1 MIIMFLD
8 AMASLEFMLE
18 SERVGDVFGILSNLG
33 RIFRVCSVFY
43 GKHCQRHNRLK
54 YRVVLLK
61 KLLKVIPQALNQNLA
76 LTSFILKYMC
86 RAERP
91 FLFQQIQ
98 MIQKYLNHFSLQS
111 VSQSLVFEEKE
122 KFDKNFVWLDSYD
135 DNQGDRDDK
144 IEKKV
149 DIWMKI
155 YTFDGY
161 TVLLCT

>member
-33 RIFRVCSVFY
+33 HILRVCSVFY
-43 GKHCQRHNRLK
+43 GKHCRRHNRLK

-61 KLLKVIPQALNQNLA
+61 KLLKVIPQALNQKLA
-76 LTSFILKYMC
+76 LTSSILKYMC

-149 DIWMKI
+149 DIWMKR
-155 YTFDGY
+155 YTFDGC

>member
-61 KLLKVIPQALNQNLA
+61 KLLKVIPQALNQKLA
-76 LTSFILKYMC
+76 LTSSILKYMC

>member
-33 RIFRVCSVFY
+33 HILRVCSVFY
-43 GKHCQRHNRLK
+43 GKHCRRHNRLK

-91 FLFQQIQ
+91 FFF
-98 MIQKYLNHFSLQS
+98 N
-111 VSQSLVFEEKE
+111 
-122 KFDKNFVWLDSYD
+122 KFK
-135 DNQGDRDDK
+135 
-144 IEKKV
+144 
-149 DIWMKI
+149 
-155 YTFDGY
+155 
-161 TVLLCT
+161 

>member
-1 MIIMFLD
+1 MFLD

-76 LTSFILKYMC
+76 LTSFILKYLC

-144 IEKKV
+144 IEEKV

>member
-33 RIFRVCSVFY
+33 RIYRVCSVFY

-61 KLLKVIPQALNQNLA
+61 KLLKVVPQALNQNLA
-76 LTSFILKYMC
+76 LTSFILKYLC

-91 FLFQQIQ
+91 FS
-98 MIQKYLNHFSLQS
+98 FSN
-111 VSQSLVFEEKE
+111 
-122 KFDKNFVWLDSYD
+122 KFK
-135 DNQGDRDDK
+135 
-144 IEKKV
+144 
-149 DIWMKI
+149 
-155 YTFDGY
+155 
-161 TVLLCT
+161 

>member
-8 AMASLEFMLE
+8 AMASLEFMLD

-33 RIFRVCSVFY
+33 HIIRVCSVFY
-43 GKHCQRHNRLK
+43 GKHCQRQNRLK

-61 KLLKVIPQALNQNLA
+61 KLLKVILQALNQNLA
-76 LTSFILKYMC
+76 LTSFILKYLC

>member
-8 AMASLEFMLE
+8 AMASLEFILE

-33 RIFRVCSVFY
+33 HIIRVCSVFY
-43 GKHCQRHNRLK
+43 GKHCQRQNRLK

-61 KLLKVIPQALNQNLA
+61 KLLKVVPQALNQN
-76 LTSFILKYMC
+76 LKYMC

-111 VSQSLVFEEKE
+111 VSQSLVFEETE

>member
-43 GKHCQRHNRLK
+43 GKHCQRHNSLK

-61 KLLKVIPQALNQNLA
+61 KLLKVILQALNQNLA
-76 LTSFILKYMC
+76 LTSFILKYLC

-98 MIQKYLNHFSLQS
+98 MIRKYLNHFSLQS
-111 VSQSLVFEEKE
+111 FSQSLILVEKE
-122 KFDKNFVWLDSYD
+122 KFDKNFVWQDSYD

-144 IEKKV
+144 IEEKV

>member
-33 RIFRVCSVFY
+33 HILRVCSVFY
-43 GKHCQRHNRLK
+43 GKHCRRHNRLK

-61 KLLKVIPQALNQNLA
+61 KLLKVVPQALNQNLA
-76 LTSFILKYMC
+76 LTSSILKYMC

-144 IEKKV
+144 IEEKV

-155 YTFDGY
+155 DC
-161 TVLLCT
+161 VLSFCT

>member
-1 MIIMFLD
+1 
-8 AMASLEFMLE
+8 
-18 SERVGDVFGILSNLG
+18 
-33 RIFRVCSVFY
+33 
-43 GKHCQRHNRLK
+43 
-54 YRVVLLK
+54 
-61 KLLKVIPQALNQNLA
+61 
-76 LTSFILKYMC
+76 
-86 RAERP
+86 
-91 FLFQQIQ
+91 

-111 VSQSLVFEEKE
+111 FSQSLILVEKE
-122 KFDKNFVWLDSYD
+122 KFDKNFVWQDSYD

>member
-1 MIIMFLD
+1 
-8 AMASLEFMLE
+8 
-18 SERVGDVFGILSNLG
+18 
-33 RIFRVCSVFY
+33 
-43 GKHCQRHNRLK
+43 
-54 YRVVLLK
+54 
-61 KLLKVIPQALNQNLA
+61 
-76 LTSFILKYMC
+76 
-86 RAERP
+86 
-91 FLFQQIQ
+91 

-111 VSQSLVFEEKE
+111 VSQSLVFEETE

>member
-1 MIIMFLD
+1 MQGLMIIMFLD

-61 KLLKVIPQALNQNLA
+61 KLLKVVPQALNQNLA
-76 LTSFILKYMC
+76 LTSSILKYMC

-122 KFDKNFVWLDSYD
+122 KFDK
-135 DNQGDRDDK
+135 K
-144 IEKKV
+144 
-149 DIWMKI
+149 
-155 YTFDGY
+155 
-161 TVLLCT
+161 LCLAR

>member
-33 RIFRVCSVFY
+33 HIFRVCSVFY

-61 KLLKVIPQALNQNLA
+61 KLLKVVPQALNQNLA
-76 LTSFILKYMC
+76 LTSSILKYMC

-91 FLFQQIQ
+91 FLFPTNSNDTEIFEPFFVA
-98 MIQKYLNHFSLQS
+98 ISFSI
-111 VSQSLVFEEKE
+111 FNPCGKGE
-122 KFDKNFVWLDSYD
+122 
-135 DNQGDRDDK
+135 
-144 IEKKV
+144 I
-149 DIWMKI
+149 
-155 YTFDGY
+155 
-161 TVLLCT
+161 

>member
-1 MIIMFLD
+1 MFLSGRAPFYD
-8 AMASLEFMLE
+8 VQDFANLRRMQHLSRTCCGAQCALFRCVSISWINVGESLTN
-18 SERVGDVFGILSNLG
+18 VFKILSNLG
-33 RIFRVCSVFY
+33 HIFRVCSVFY

-61 KLLKVIPQALNQNLA
+61 KLLKVVPQALNQNLA
-76 LTSFILKYMC
+76 LTSSILKYMC

-122 KFDKNFVWLDSYD
+122 KFDK
-135 DNQGDRDDK
+135 K
-144 IEKKV
+144 
-149 DIWMKI
+149 
-155 YTFDGY
+155 
-161 TVLLCT
+161 LCLAR

>member
-1 MIIMFLD
+1 MGTERGGRLHKIRSTGVALYNRGGGRWIQRGEAYSLWKRTNVTIQGLMIIMFLD

-33 RIFRVCSVFY
+33 RIFRVCPVFY
-43 GKHCQRHNRLK
+43 GKHCHRHNRLK

-61 KLLKVIPQALNQNLA
+61 KLLKVVPQALNQNLA
-76 LTSFILKYMC
+76 LTSSILKYMC

-111 VSQSLVFEEKE
+111 FSQSLI
-122 KFDKNFVWLDSYD
+122 FV
-135 DNQGDRDDK
+135 
-144 IEKKV
+144 
-149 DIWMKI
+149 
-155 YTFDGY
+155 
-161 TVLLCT
+161 

>member
-1 MIIMFLD
+1 
-8 AMASLEFMLE
+8 
-18 SERVGDVFGILSNLG
+18 
-33 RIFRVCSVFY
+33 
-43 GKHCQRHNRLK
+43 
-54 YRVVLLK
+54 
-61 KLLKVIPQALNQNLA
+61 
-76 LTSFILKYMC
+76 MC

-122 KFDKNFVWLDSYD
+122 KFDENFVWLDSYD
-135 DNQGDRDDK
+135 DNQGDCDDK